1 VKALVVH
8 GKPVEALELCQ
19 TLTDAGAQVQ
29 YAPSAK
35 YALELLERERPDV
48 IICEQGLSDMG
59 GHELLGILRVEDL
72 YESIPFILLSSG
84 APQIAEDHAV
94 LPRSTSVAT
103 VAYFAHEMTG
113 EAQPAP
119 APQRQTRES
128 LRPVVVTK
136 LTDLQPGETIEI
148 SAEELARIIERVVA

>member
-1 VKALVVH
+1 MKALVVH

-19 TLTDAGAQVQ
+19 TLTEAGAQVQ

-35 YALELLERERPDV
+35 YALELLEREQPDV

-72 YESIPFILLSSG
+72 YESIPFILLSSS
-84 APQIAEDHAV
+84 APEIAEYHAV

-113 EAQPAP
+113 EAQPTP
-119 APQRQTRES
+119 VPQRKTHES
-128 LRPVVVTK
+128 AKAVAITK

-148 SAEELARIIERVVA
+148 SAEELARIIEGVIA